1 MTARRFPRP
10 VPRPTVADLAS
21 YASDEP
27 LRPQQIARALN
38 VSDSTV
44 YLELRSGRLVSYRV
58 GSGVGTYRVQR
69 SDFRNYLHSRGI
81 PAGLAALAH

>member
-10 VPRPTVADLAS
+10 APRPTLAELTS

-27 LRPQQIARALN
+27 LRVQHIARALN

-44 YLELRSGRLVSYRV
+44 YIELRSGRLTAYRV
-58 GSGVGTYRVQR
+58 GSGRGTYRVQR
-69 SDFRNYLHSRGI
+69 SDFRNYLHSRAI
-81 PAGLAALAH
+81 PIERLAHAR